1 MSSES
6 VRSTVPVAIA
16 PTAGPLQPKPPA
28 VAPWRG
34 TTIMFHH
41 HPDGTVSATS
51 RGLVAAGATEGQ
63 ALRELL
69 RLIKES
75 ERIATVDTLR
85 ILPRNTTPASDG

>member
-6 VRSTVPVAIA
+6 VRSTVPVAVS
-16 PTAGPLQPKPPA
+16 PTIGLSPSKPPT

-51 RGLVAAGATEGQ
+51 RGLVATGATEGQ

-69 RLIKES
+69 RRIKEA
-75 ERIATVDTLR
+75 ERAAGVDSHCAPSRDTVPDV
-85 ILPRNTTPASDG
+85 